1 MSQLL
6 VWSVMF
12 CFSLIFVACGSESVL
27 SSPSNPPESIASSPA
42 LSTPELAQTTTVNA
56 INNTSPIISPTSSLN
71 AELSLQERIKT
82 NAIVFYTTQRG
93 VEPFPLLA
101 WPELTIL
108 NRPEFNDIYGKSDG
122 TSPLIGDMLPQ
133 LNATGEYLIIP
144 GLGGHGPDGPREI
157 GAGTWLAN
165 LNTGDVHQLWP
176 KGVVTSWSPDGT
188 QLAYVENDTLYL
200 ENVVGSP
207 ETVRIFTLPELWE
220 NFISWSPDGQWV
232 ATINSVTGPAP
243 NDGSSPPIRGTIWL
257 VSPQEGSSPKQ
268 LGEAFPILPTWYSRR
283 QFQWSPDGSAL
294 LVGIANPQRIVT
306 LSGQQYL
313 FEEGTEGLAWVP
325 RQSNLL
331 VQKPQGSFII
341 NQQGQEIVKVT
352 DQVITAWAFSNDG
365 RYLAYS
371 YQPGE
376 NKSSNI
382 YIFELAPQ
390 KTIWSS
396 SIPGQVNSALSLHWT
411 PLSHTLII
419 DDGDY
424 KTPIWAAAI
433 ESNRKIEILIE
444 QGLLITVVPRPTAL
458 SNP

>member
-6 VWSVMF
+6 VWNAMF
-12 CFSLIFVACGSESVL
+12 CFSLILIACRSETLLPPL
-27 SSPSNPPESIASSPA
+27 SNTPESIASSTA

-56 INNTSPIISPTSSLN
+56 INNPSPIMSSTSPLS

-82 NAIVFYTTQRG
+82 SAVVFYTTQRG

-108 NRPEFNDIYGKSDG
+108 NRPEFSDIYGKSDG

-133 LNATGEYLIIP
+133 LNATGNFLIIP

-165 LNTGDVHQLWP
+165 LNTGDVRQLWP
-176 KGVVTSWSPDGT
+176 KGVATSWSPDGT
-188 QLAYVENDTLYL
+188 QLAYIENDTLSL

-207 ETVRIFTLPELWE
+207 ETVRIFTTPELWE
-220 NFISWSPDGQWV
+220 NFIAWSPNGQGI
-232 ATINSVTGPAP
+232 ATISSVTESAP
-243 NDGSSPPIRGTIWL
+243 SDGSTPPIIGTVWLASPQDGSS
-257 VSPQEGSSPKQ
+257 KQ
-268 LGEAFPILPTWYSRR
+268 LGETFPILPTWYSRR

-294 LVGIANPQRIVT
+294 FVGIANPQRIVT

-313 FEEGTEGLAWVP
+313 FEEGSEGLAWVP
-325 RQSNLL
+325 HQPNLL
-331 VQKPQGSFII
+331 VQKPQGLFII

-376 NKSSNI
+376 NKSPDI
-382 YIFELAPQ
+382 YIFELTSQ

-396 SIPGQVNSALSLHWT
+396 SMPGQVSGALSLHWT
-411 PLSHTLII
+411 PTDLILII

-424 KTPIWAAAI
+424 KTPVWATAI

-444 QGLLITVVPRPTAL
+444 QGLLITVIPRPPHL
-458 SNP
+458 SP